1 MRVLVI
7 FIVALGALVWI
18 DVPGRIQEFCINEVS
33 KNEFEDLKYWEKNY
47 FQWRLDNID
56 RFKSF
61 KEAGTQSRDTEIQKL
76 IKASE
81 DVCNNSLKVF
91 EKYSK
96 EDLIISLSDGIE
108 ICNELAWKIEFLITG
123 LKVQEDI
130 KQK

>member
-47 FQWRLDNID
+47 FQWGLDNID
-56 RFKSF
+56 RFKRF

-76 IKASE
+76 IKTSE
-81 DVCNNSLKVF
+81 EVCNNSLKVF

-96 EDLIISLSDGIE
+96 EDPLISLSDGIE

-123 LKVQEDI
+123 LKVQEGI
-130 KQK
+130 TQE